1 MNAPTPALPDL
12 RPDLARIAVMVAP
25 GTRVLDVGCGDGAL
39 LAFLKAT
46 KDVDAR
52 GLELSQEGVNACVSR
67 GLSVI
72 QGDAD
77 SDLADYPSGIFDYV
91 ILSQT
96 IQATRKPSRVLK
108 EILRIGRRAIVSFP
122 NFGFWKVRLQLLLSG
137 RMPVT
142 GQLTQSWH
150 ETNNIHLCTLADFV
164 DLALSLELKIEE
176 AVAIHDSGRMHGF
189 KAPDAL
195 ENLFATNAI
204 LLLSR

>member
-1 MNAPTPALPDL
+1 MTAHAPPLPEL

-96 IQATRKPSRVLK
+96 IQATRKPSAVLA
-108 EILRIGRRAIVSFP
+108 EILRIGKHAIVSFP
-122 NFGFWKVRLQLLLSG
+122 NFGFWKVRMQLLLSG

-142 GQLTQSWH
+142 GQLAQSWH
-150 ETNNIHLCTLADFV
+150 ETSNIHLCTLADFI
-164 DLALSLELKIEE
+164 DLALSLGLRIEE
-176 AVAIHDSGRMHGF
+176 AVAVHDSGRMHNF
-189 KAPDAL
+189 TPPDAL
-195 ENLFATNAI
+195 ENFFATHAI